1 MNGRSFFCCLSTIVQ
16 RRWSI
21 PWNTGLR
28 SCRAVAEKL
37 IASSGLPSG
46 ALIFLVYHDKK
57 ESNGKIGACFPYE
70 VEARSI
76 KYIPNGTLY
85 WIFTACLNRLMF
97 AGGYGSRWSFSKCGH
112 IWKRRCCFAK
122 RGSLATCPTAVGES
136 TRSKGTGVFWEIEI
150 LTAFPFFFHSKLIR
164 EGKTETF
171 TATLRLLMGC
181 LYSWMNEAVMIL
193 NATCWCTM
201 GSNHKAFSNLRSYS
215 WWTRMWLTSI
225 SSNISQLVQGF
236 CHQQYQT
243 RWFKVGNSGCFVLI
257 RNRLLS
263 NIKYISTVF
272 FLTESDSFWHKNH
285 QALSVECCLSAC
297 APLQPTNRS
306 SATHQFESSSSQLAA
321 ICRCKQIR
329 SCYVRWL
336 LDFFSSDHPKC
347 PMNPN
352 RNCHWTLGCRE
363 AEVIKNYC
371 RFRFQ

>member
-1 MNGRSFFCCLSTIVQ
+1 MFESVDVC
-16 RRWSI
+16 RRLWKQMVLFQVWSHMEAQLLLCEEGV
-21 PWNTGLR
+21 TGNMPY
-28 SCRAVAEKL
+28 SCWRE
-37 IASSGLPSG
+37 
-46 ALIFLVYHDKK
+46 H
-57 ESNGKIGACFPYE
+57 KIK
-70 VEARSI
+70 R
-76 KYIPNGTLY
+76 
-85 WIFTACLNRLMF
+85 
-97 AGGYGSRWSFSKCGH
+97 YGSFLGDWDPDSVS
-112 IWKRRCCFAK
+112 I
-122 RGSLATCPTAVGES
+122 
-136 TRSKGTGVFWEIEI
+136 
-150 LTAFPFFFHSKLIR
+150 FFHSKLIR
-164 EGKTETF
+164 EGKTDTF